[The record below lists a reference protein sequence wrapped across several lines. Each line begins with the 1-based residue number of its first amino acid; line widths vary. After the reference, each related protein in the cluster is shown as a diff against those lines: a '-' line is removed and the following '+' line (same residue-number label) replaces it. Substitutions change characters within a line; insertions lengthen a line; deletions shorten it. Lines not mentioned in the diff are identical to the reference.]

1 MPFSPVICPS
11 FAENDP
17 AFGFLNRIHQASR
30 HLQGVRRLFLYLTST
45 FHSIHQNPIRA
56 NLVDRLENWKWS
68 SLSQYRGRDMIWL
81 CKKEIAYKY
90 VEVNWERLL
99 EESYSVIPEEKKVHI
114 L

>member
-1 MPFSPVICPS
+1 
-11 FAENDP
+11 
-17 AFGFLNRIHQASR
+17 
-30 HLQGVRRLFLYLTST
+30 
-45 FHSIHQNPIRA
+45 
-56 NLVDRLENWKWS
+56 
-68 SLSQYRGRDMIWL
+68 MIWL